1 MNGWRSLWRR
11 RELLKAAWVGPAAAA
26 GAARAQGAPRQE
38 AEGAPAAPQPDGAA
52 DDAAAEAYLAGFAAP
67 PLERVRIGFVG
78 VGLQG
83 GGHVRNFLRIDGVD
97 VVAIC
102 DIDEPRAEE
111 VASWVAEAGQAP
123 PELYA
128 RGETDFERMCE
139 RDDIDLVFNSTPWR
153 WHVPVCVAA
162 METGKHTAVEVPAAI
177 ALEGCWRL
185 VETAERTARHC
196 VMMENCNYG
205 RSEMMVLNMVRQG
218 LLGEI
223 LHGEAAYIHDLRS
236 IKFSDA
242 NEGLWRLQ
250 HSVERNAN
258 LYPTHGLG
266 PVAQCMDINR
276 GDCFDYLV
284 SLSSPARGLAKYA
297 AERFGADDPRATTR
311 YALGDMNSSLI
322 RTRRGRSILL
332 QHDTTTPR
340 PYSRLNLVQGTRG
353 VFAGFPDRIFIEG
366 ESEEHGDWS
375 DVEPYRERFEHP
387 LWAERAGDAEG
398 AGHGGMDYLEDYRLV
413 RCLLEGTPTDMDVY
427 DAAALSAPVELSELS
442 VARGSA
448 PVEFP
453 DFTRGAYRTRPPL
466 GIVA

>member
-1 MNGWRSLWRR
+1 MTEKRSGLTRR
-11 RELLKAAWVGPAAAA
+11 QVLAA
-26 GAARAQGAPRQE
+26 GAGAAAVPAFVSAQS
-38 AEGAPAAPQPDGAA
+38 APAS
-52 DDAAAEAYLAGFAAP
+52 LLAAP
-67 PLERVRIGFVG
+67 KIPNVRIGLVG
-78 VGLQG
+78 VGG
-83 GGHVRNFLRIDGVD
+83 MGTVHVRNLLAVHRASPGVEIRA
-97 VVAIC
+97 VC
-102 DIDEPRAEE
+102 DIRPEHAERARDFIR
-111 VASWVAEAGQAP
+111 EAGGP
-123 PELYA
+123 DPTLYT
-128 RGETDFERMCE
+128 RGERDYERMCAE
-139 RDDIDLVFNSTPWR
+139 EELDLVFTATPWR
-153 WHVPVCVAA
+153 FHVPVCVAA
-162 METGKHTAVEVPAAI
+162 MDNGKHAATEVPAATTI
-177 ALEGCWRL
+177 DECCQL
-185 VETAERTARHC
+185 VETAERTGRHC

-218 LLGEI
+218 LLGDL
-223 LHGEAAYIHDLRS
+223 LHGEAAYVHDLRS

-266 PVAQCMDINR
+266 PVAQCLEINR

-284 SLSSPARGLAKYA
+284 SLSSPAKGLALYA
-297 AERFGADDPRATTR
+297 KERFGADDARARVR

-366 ESEEHGDWS
+366 EAEGHDWS

-398 AGHGGMDYLEDYRLV
+398 AGHGGMDYLEDYRLI
-413 RCLLEGTPTDMDVY
+413 RCLLEGMPMDMDVY
-427 DAAALSAPVELSELS
+427 DAAALSAPVELSEIS
-442 VARGSA
+442 VARGSE